1 MERRTMYTTDKDT
14 FGKKR
19 EESGDEG
26 SPKISSHETTVAF
39 PNKKNLKTGPLE
51 ACWSKS
57 RQICLNK
64 MNE

>member
-1 MERRTMYTTDKDT
+1 MEQSVRYTAGKDP
-14 FGKKR
+14 FSKKR

-26 SPKISSHETTVAF
+26 SPRIRSHKTTVAF
-39 PNKKNLKTGPLE
+39 PNKKLKTCPLK
-51 ACWSKS
+51 AYWSKS